1 MSSSRAVGF
10 ELFARFIFQ
19 KFSVTNILR
28 VPNTKGHTGIRET
41 FNQREKRK
49 SLSHHQVTIAD
60 ASPVPSTSSA
70 AKVSNPVSKKRK
82 VKRQNIP
89 LSEAR
94 EMLFIDCDS
103 DSPNEEEIADEFVER
118 EREREIV
125 MELDEAE
132 VIDDPVIQTTRES
145 EPLLQLLVF
154 QLLLVLFIVHVI
166 LLVKVMRVIL
176 IHHKSVIVTL

>member
-1 MSSSRAVGF
+1 M
-10 ELFARFIFQ
+10 
-19 KFSVTNILR
+19 
-28 VPNTKGHTGIRET
+28 
-41 FNQREKRK
+41 
-49 SLSHHQVTIAD
+49 
-60 ASPVPSTSSA
+60 PSTSSA

-103 DSPNEEEIADEFVER
+103 DSPNEEEIADEFVGR